1 MSFCKKCGNQLH
13 DGAQFCP
20 QCGEPVGQI
29 NPGPDYNG
37 GYAGPSDT
45 GFRQG
50 YAGPQPVKKSRKPL
64 FIVIGFAVAAAA
76 AVIVLLLVLRG
87 GNSHT
92 TPVEVT
98 LDAMTSD
105 RISRSS
111 AQDIL
116 DQLPDPMIDYIL
128 DSYDSYMTESDLVDL
143 MADEL
148 GPISDSLNA
157 YDLSYEILESTQLDI
172 VEILDLEDE
181 YAAMDINMKIDDAY
195 TVEVLLRGEYEGE
208 TYREIAELITIQVD
222 GTWYLD
228 YSSFNRLF

>member
-1 MSFCKKCGNQLH
+1 MNFCKKCGNPLN
-13 DGAQFCP
+13 DGVQFCP
-20 QCGEPVGQI
+20 QCGEPVGPFH
-29 NPGPDYNG
+29 PGPDSNR
-37 GYAGPSDT
+37 GYVSPSDM

-64 FIVIGFAVAAAA
+64 FIVIGVAAAAAA
-76 AVIVLLLVLRG
+76 AVIVLFLVLPGRS
-87 GNSHT
+87 SHT

-98 LDAMTSD
+98 LNAMTSQ

-116 DQLPDPMIDYIL
+116 DQIPEPIIDYLL

-143 MADEL
+143 MAEEL

-172 VEILDLEDE
+172 VDILELEDE
-181 YAAMDINMKIDDAY
+181 YADMDIRMEIDDAY
-195 TVEVLLRGEYEGE
+195 MVEVLLRGEYEGE
-208 TYREIAELITIQVD
+208 AYREITELITIQTD

-228 YSSFNRLF
+228 YSSFNQLF